1 MLSVTNR
8 FLFLFL
14 FRKRGNVY
22 EWPQKLEPWCWWR
35 GPVAQREVCWW
46 CPWSAGPSGQL
57 SDDSRQYLA
66 VTVVCMA
73 ACQDVLFSGSL
84 YQGVML
90 HEAEPQN
97 HELVVDTDIK
107 KFWPTVKYTKWSF
120 FIKWTFYMQ
129 TEQLWACDGVLFYF
143 IYTMCFFYDCIIYS
157 IVSSHHFAHRVKVQ
171 PYIQV
176 GFCSTTR
183 QIDIE
188 CVFWHL
194 P

>member
-22 EWPQKLEPWCWWR
+22 EWHQKLEPWCWWR

-57 SDDSRQYLA
+57 SDDSRQHLA

-97 HELVVDTDIK
+97 HELVVDTDK
-107 KFWPTVKYTKWSF
+107 KRFWPTVKYTRWSF

-129 TEQLWACDGVLFYF
+129 TEQLWTCYGVLFYF
-143 IYTMCFFYDCIIYS
+143 IYTMCFFMT
-157 IVSSHHFAHRVKVQ
+157 VLFTALFHHTILHTESKCSPISRLAFVQ
-171 PYIQV
+171 
-176 GFCSTTR
+176 
-183 QIDIE
+183 
-188 CVFWHL
+188 L
-194 P
+194 PVR